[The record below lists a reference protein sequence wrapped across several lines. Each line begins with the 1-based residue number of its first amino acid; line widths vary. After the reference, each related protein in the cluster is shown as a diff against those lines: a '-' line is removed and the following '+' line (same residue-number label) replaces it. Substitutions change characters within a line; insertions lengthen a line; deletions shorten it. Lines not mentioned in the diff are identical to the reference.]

1 MKLHLPLLLLAL
13 MLCCTSAQAIDPLL
27 FKDRA
32 EELRFQLL
40 TKQLRCPLC
49 QNESLADSQ
58 AGVAKDLRQ
67 KVFAM
72 MQAGQSDEQIKTFLT
87 DRYSNFVLYDP
98 PLQGGTL
105 LLWFGPLAAL
115 IAGGFTLLLIVR
127 RRARQTVVVNSATSP
142 EEDW

>member
-1 MKLHLPLLLLAL
+1 MRLCLTLLLLAL
-13 MLCCTSAQAIDPLL
+13 VLCCTSAQAIDPLP
-27 FKDRA
+27 FKDRT

-115 IAGGFTLLLIVR
+115 VAGGFALLLIVR
-127 RRARQTVVVNSATSP
+127 RRSRQTVVISSTTAP

>member
-1 MKLHLPLLLLAL
+1 MKLCLTLLLVAL
-13 MLCCTSAQAIDPLL
+13 VLCCTSAQAIDPLP
-27 FKDRA
+27 FKDHA
-32 EELRFQLL
+32 QELRFQLL

-67 KVFAM
+67 KVFEM

-98 PLQGGTL
+98 PLKGGTL

-115 IAGGFTLLLIVR
+115 IGGAVALLLIVR
-127 RRARQTVVVNSATSP
+127 RRARQGVVSSITTP

>member
-1 MKLHLPLLLLAL
+1 MKPYLTLLLLAL
-13 MLCCTSAQAIDPLL
+13 VLCCSSAQAIDPLP

-98 PLQGGTL
+98 PLKGGTL

-115 IAGGFTLLLIVR
+115 ITGGFALLLIVR
-127 RRARQTVVVNSATSP
+127 RRARQAVVVSTTTAS